1 MTTAAAPLP
10 DRAAL
15 VRRSVLL
22 NRLTLGYNLVEGLVA
37 LAAGVA
43 AGSVALVSFGVD
55 SGIELGASV
64 VALWRLSHE
73 GDAARVARAEP
84 VAHRL
89 IGGLLLLLAAYVAW
103 EAGGDLRRGERPG
116 TSMVGLALA
125 AASVVVMPLL
135 ARAKR
140 RVGRALR
147 SSALVAESRQTA
159 FCTWLSAILLAGLAL
174 NALLGWWWA
183 DPVAALAMVPIIGWE
198 GVQAVRGRDLCGCGD
213 ACHG

>member
-1 MTTAAAPLP
+1 MTTAAAALP

-22 NRLTLGYNLVEGLVA
+22 NRLTLGYNLVEGVVA
-37 LAAGVA
+37 LAAGLA

-55 SGIELGASV
+55 SGIELGASA

-73 GDAARVARAEP
+73 GDAGRSARAER

-89 IGGLLLLLAAYVAW
+89 IGGLLLLLAAYVGW
-103 EAGGDLRRGERPG
+103 EAGGDLVRGERPG
-116 TSMVGLALA
+116 TSTVGLALA
-125 AASVVVMPLL
+125 AVSVVVMPIL

-140 RVGRALR
+140 RVGQALR
-147 SSALVAESRQTA
+147 SNALVAESQQTS
-159 FCTWLSAILLAGLAL
+159 FCMWLSAILLAGLAL

-198 GVQAVRGRDLCGCGD
+198 GIEAVRGRDACGCGD
-213 ACHG
+213 AGHG